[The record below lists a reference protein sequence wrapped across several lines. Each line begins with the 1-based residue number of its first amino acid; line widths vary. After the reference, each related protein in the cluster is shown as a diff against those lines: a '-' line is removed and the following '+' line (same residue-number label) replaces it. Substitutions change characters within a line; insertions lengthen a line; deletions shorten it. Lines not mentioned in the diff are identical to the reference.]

1 MTPVRPPDR
10 AQERAFLQAVVY
22 AGLFEYPLTPAQLR
36 ETLIGATARDDDV
49 VAWYRA
55 SERLQEAVEY
65 GGGYFF
71 PRGRR
76 DLIAQRARREE
87 VSRRLLDELSRP
99 LALVV
104 RMPFV
109 RMVAL
114 SGSLAHL
121 NAEADAD
128 LDLFVVTRARRVWM
142 VALTTVLLTRLLGW
156 RRRLC
161 LNYIVSERAMWVA
174 PADLFSAN
182 QIVHLRPVTG
192 EAVYRRFLEANRFV
206 TRFYP
211 NFSPRPLVG
220 LGPSIEAAV
229 RGRANGACPAA
240 ARAAE
245 TMGRLVERVL
255 DWTIAPLAEPVCRW
269 SYRAYLLRR
278 AHTWTS
284 REQVRLEP
292 ECLKLHTSSHRRE
305 VMERFE
311 RALAETMAASD
322 DDEAELSA
330 CPGRGHAAAIVPHA
344 NGLALAGTD
353 ARPGSTRD
361 TRLPA
366 VRTG

>member
-1 MTPVRPPDR
+1 MTPVRHPDR

-36 ETLIGATARDDDV
+36 ETLIGARAGDEDV

-76 DLIAQRARREE
+76 DLIVQRARREE
-87 VSRRLLDELSRP
+87 VSRRLLDEFSRP
-99 LALVV
+99 LALVA

-128 LDLFVVTRARRVWM
+128 LDLFVVTSARRVWT
-142 VALTTVLLTRLLGW
+142 VALATVLLTRLLGW

-182 QIVHLRPVTG
+182 QIVHLQPVTG
-192 EAVYRRFLEANRFV
+192 EPVYRRFLETNRFV
-206 TRFYP
+206 ARFYP
-211 NFSPRPLVG
+211 NFSPRPLARFG
-220 LGPSIEAAV
+220 RNIESAV
-229 RGRANGACPAA
+229 RGGGDGVPPA

-245 TMGRLVERVL
+245 AMRRLVERVL
-255 DWTIAPLAEPVCRW
+255 NWTVAPLAEPVCRW

-284 REQVRLEP
+284 RDQVRLEP

-311 RALAETMAASD
+311 RALAETMTVSDDAARAAS
-322 DDEAELSA
+322 
-330 CPGRGHAAAIVPHA
+330 
-344 NGLALAGTD
+344 
-353 ARPGSTRD
+353 
-361 TRLPA
+361 
-366 VRTG
+366 

>member
-1 MTPVRPPDR
+1 MTSGRLPDQ
-10 AQERAFLQAVVY
+10 AQERAFLQTVVY
-22 AGLFEYPLTPAQLR
+22 AGLFGYPLTPSQLR

-87 VSRRLLDELSRP
+87 VSRRLLDEFSRP
-99 LALVV
+99 LALVA

-128 LDLFVVTRARRVWM
+128 LDLFVVTRARRVWT
-142 VALTTVLLTRLLGW
+142 VALATVLLTRLLGW

-161 LNYIVSERAMWVA
+161 LNYVVSERAMWVA

-192 EAVYRRFLEANRFV
+192 EQVYRRFLEANRFV
-206 TRFYP
+206 ARFYP
-211 NFSPRPLVG
+211 NFSPRSLAG
-220 LGPSIEAAV
+220 FERSAEAAV
-229 RGRANGACPAA
+229 RGRADGVRSTA

-245 TMGRLVERVL
+245 AMRGVVEHVL
-255 DWTIAPLAEPVCRW
+255 HWTVAPVAEPVCRW
-269 SYRAYLLRR
+269 SYRAYLLHR

-284 REQVRLEP
+284 RDQVRLEP

-311 RALAETMAASD
+311 RALAETMTVNDEAARAARPVRAGVAAVVPHGDGPPSRRAAS
-322 DDEAELSA
+322 ELDLGA
-330 CPGRGHAAAIVPHA
+330 HAPAQVSR
-344 NGLALAGTD
+344 
-353 ARPGSTRD
+353 AR
-361 TRLPA
+361 
-366 VRTG
+366 